1 MKKKNNIKF
10 AFDLKMYGMVKAI
23 EYICLKEGT
32 NPYDEYFKG
41 IDTMTKS
48 QQTALVLS
56 TYKKLMAIR

>member
-1 MKKKNNIKF
+1 MKTTRTIKF
-10 AFDLKMYGMVKAI
+10 AFDEKMKGMIKAV

-41 IDTMTKS
+41 IDTMTKG
-48 QQTALVLS
+48 QQIALVLS

>member
-1 MKKKNNIKF
+1 MKTTRTIKF
-10 AFDLKMYGMVKAI
+10 AFDEKMKGMIKAV